1 MNELQIQIDGMTCS
15 ACSARIEK
23 ALLRMDGMR
32 QAAVSLATSTAGVSW
47 EGDRIGSEQIV
58 DRIRALGY
66 GAAILAQDKPPSH
79 ASDAASYK
87 RRFWITT
94 ALALPLLIAMA
105 AHLFGTPG
113 MAAPGGLNTGL
124 QTDTLNSLLNAL
136 LHPFTQL
143 ALGSVL
149 LSYAGYPFY
158 RGAYHALKQGVPN
171 MDVLIAL
178 STSIAYLYSQ
188 YQVFRSGSAHML
200 YFDSIAMVLVAVTL
214 GKWLEAIAKG
224 NALRSLAAL
233 SGLQPETASVVR
245 DGRVETVLSGELC
258 QGDLV
263 AVGPLEWVP
272 ADGLIEE
279 GTVEVD
285 ESLLTGESAVTVRHP
300 GERLFAGTRLV
311 GGSVRLRIEGSGALT
326 RLAKM
331 ISLVETAQLS
341 KPQIARRVDRI
352 AAYFV
357 PGILLV
363 ALATFIVQMRA
374 GTTEEAVGIAMAVLL
389 TACPC
394 ALGLATPISV
404 LIASGMALKAGIVIK
419 DAGLLETLSRADAF
433 IFDKSGTLT
442 YGRPAVSGIEGDW
455 PPEQLLRLAAS
466 LESMS
471 AHPFAQAI
479 VREAGVRE
487 LQSFPVERFA
497 ERPGMGAAGIVEGMH
512 VVVGSASWLQAHGI
526 RQPVVPTTAG
536 NGETAGDSVVHIG
549 INGRRA
555 GLIRLREQL
564 REDAGRTVR
573 ALSAH
578 GEVWMATGDRER
590 TAARIGALAG
600 IRRIRAGL
608 LPEQKLSLLQEVRAG
623 TRRSAKSRVGKSQ
636 SGKSESGKSRSGNRR
651 VVMIGDGANDSAA
664 LAAAD
669 VGIAMASG
677 HAAALETGDIVIVG
691 GRLSQVADVHA
702 LAGRTMRNIRQNLL
716 LALVYN
722 AAMIP
727 LAAAGLLDPRL
738 ACVGMAS
745 SSLLVVGNSVRL
757 RRAAFGRRAGRA

>member
-47 EGDRIGSEQIV
+47 EGDRIGGEQIV

-66 GAAILAQDKPPSH
+66 GAAILARDKPPSH
-79 ASDAASYK
+79 ASEAASYK
-87 RRFWITT
+87 RRFWIAT

-113 MAAPGGLNTGL
+113 MAAPGWL
-124 QTDTLNSLLNAL
+124 QTALFNTPLTALLNAL
-136 LHPFTQL
+136 LHPFMQL

-245 DGRVETVLSGELC
+245 DGRVETVLSGELRP
-258 QGDLV
+258 GDL
-263 AVGPLEWVP
+263 AALGPLEWVP

-279 GTVEVD
+279 GIVEVD

-311 GGSVRLRIEGSGALT
+311 GGSARLRIEGSGTLT

-331 ISLVETAQLS
+331 ISLVESAQLS

-479 VREAGVRE
+479 VREAGVRD
-487 LQSFPVERFA
+487 LQPFPVERFA
-497 ERPGMGAAGIVEGMH
+497 ERPGMGAAGTVEGMH
-512 VVVGSASWLQAHGI
+512 VVVGSALWLQAHGI
-526 RQPVVPTTAG
+526 RQPVPTTAG
-536 NGETAGDSVVHIG
+536 NGESAGDSVVHIG

-590 TAARIGALAG
+590 AAARIGALAG

-608 LPEQKLSLLQEVRAG
+608 LPEQKLSLLREVRAAKNG
-623 TRRSAKSRVGKSQ
+623 TVRSQTVKSRA
-636 SGKSESGKSRSGNRR
+636 GNRR

-745 SSLLVVGNSVRL
+745 SSLLVVGNAVRL
-757 RRAAFGRRAGRA
+757 RRAAFRHRAGRA